1 MSKREEQRAQTRAR
15 LIEVARRLFVE
26 RGYSA
31 VGTEEIVQTAGVTR
45 GALYHHFD
53 GKLELFAAVHEQLEE
68 ELIETIA
75 ARMMTA
81 TDPLE
86 ALRTGIAVFLDA
98 CRDPEMVQIV
108 IVDAPTALG
117 WVRWR
122 EIEERY
128 GLGLVQSGLEM
139 AMDAG
144 QLRRQPVGPLAH
156 LLLAAL
162 TEAALIIGNAAAPAQ
177 ARQEVE
183 AVLLGL
189 LDGLRG

>member
-1 MSKREEQRAQTRAR
+1 
-15 LIEVARRLFVE
+15 
-26 RGYSA
+26 
-31 VGTEEIVQTAGVTR
+31 
-45 GALYHHFD
+45 
-53 GKLELFAAVHEQLEE
+53 
-68 ELIETIA
+68 
-75 ARMMTA
+75 
-81 TDPLE
+81 
-86 ALRTGIAVFLDA
+86 
-98 CRDPEMVQIV
+98 MVQIV

>member
-117 WVRWR
+117 RVRWR

-128 GLGLVQSGLEM
+128 GLGLVQSGLKM